1 MGYSQYQ
8 KKKNEL
14 FKASQPCCVE
24 LSPESRRTTLLY
36 PDLSV
41 RVYCNARGI
50 NLVAHIDRSDEAGQL
65 HRTEVAKAVWRGKP
79 PSEEDVVLWA
89 TAALSTWLEARIL
102 AMGEAELSG
111 A

>member
-8 KKKNEL
+8 KAKNER
-14 FKASQPCCVE
+14 FKAEQPCCVE
-24 LSPESRRTTLLY
+24 LSPASRRTTLLY

-41 RVYCNARGI
+41 RVYCNAMGI
-50 NLVAHIDRSDEAGQL
+50 NLVAHIDRSDGEGRL

-102 AMGEAELSG
+102 AMGEAELN
-111 A
+111 AA